1 MKKIAIAASLTLFT
15 GLAIA
20 GAKSGFVLSGEGS
33 YSSISGTSSISE
45 SGGGDDWSISTKR
58 GPSFGLG
65 AYLGYDYALTEHLA
79 VGIKTGYFNS
89 FGLGKI
95 DYSGQIGGTDITS
108 SQTFKSSN
116 IPVLFGAKY
125 YFDSG
130 LYVGG
135 EIGVNFQKLSVTADE
150 KFSANHVDYLNPA
163 NIHRSWNAQAVIG
176 ALVGYDFYTNLSI
189 SGSIQYFSGS
199 NLNLNHNNTLS
210 PAIYDTGA
218 LLENKPLVNMK
229 LGVQINYLLPI

>member
-1 MKKIAIAASLTLFT
+1 MQAIITKHDSNNSLIRIKDLIMKKIIITASLTLFT

-116 IPVLFGAKY
+116 IPVLFGVPTRNRPPSSQTRPGNELSY
-125 YFDSG
+125 D
-130 LYVGG
+130 VGMLVASTSMCPAL
-135 EIGVNFQKLSVTADE
+135 I
-150 KFSANHVDYLNPA
+150 LN
-163 NIHRSWNAQAVIG
+163 
-176 ALVGYDFYTNLSI
+176 
-189 SGSIQYFSGS
+189 
-199 NLNLNHNNTLS
+199 
-210 PAIYDTGA
+210 
-218 LLENKPLVNMK
+218 
-229 LGVQINYLLPI
+229 